1 MKKLLAIVFAVAIS
15 ISAFVFD
22 GVAASA
28 KSTSA
33 KAQINY
39 IKRKSKKV
47 YRRSKHGTKVVYYKT
62 KRGTKKTYHK
72 SKRVT
77 RRTYHKTKE
86 KVTN

>member
-1 MKKLLAIVFAVAIS
+1 MKKLLALVFAIS
-15 ISAFVFD
+15 ISMSILVFG
-22 GVAASA
+22 GVTVSASA
-28 KSTSA
+28 LSGKS
-33 KAQINY
+33 QIGY
-39 IKRKSKKV
+39 MKRKSKKV
-47 YRRSKHGTKVVYYKT
+47 YRRSKHGTKVVYYKS